1 MAWYPLVID
10 VSGYEWIE
18 AVADDPGVYRV
29 QASPDMLGDP
39 EWRGGLAANIPLD
52 SIHFSNGRVTIFD
65 GLFSFSDPFT
75 EMQSGGTNFIS
86 AGEVGAYTAYF
97 GPDDMEEWSEGSS
110 ANFGL
115 DRQLYNEKLNTLPFW
130 SPGAEIPVIVMEDDW
145 QDYAGQFTYSPFTG
159 DVSWATSVEHT
170 FSIVLVAVSGSE
182 NSANDWVNESVEQS
196 FYIRLEVDAPMD
208 GGGGGGGGGGYRQVT
223 ESEINWAAAGDG
235 FSWAGNGRVQLQIGA
250 WQDSELPFTSAM
262 NVRLTVESADW
273 QIDNPEWDGATVN
286 SGGYIEVFSYAD
298 GAPYVAIENTS
309 RVDDQIYMPDS
320 SYSWE
325 GEATAGPLLAEAIY
339 FDQPYIQ
346 RPNFGASIGEAG
358 GTGQITMLL
367 EVVDSGGGGE
377 EPPAEGACFWTDKVR
392 VTETCGNAPPPPPA
406 QQADAI
412 LYVNNVWDEVQLAT
426 VAWRDGDP
434 LLDPEDPEDLASM
447 PDPRTT
453 YAPVP
458 VLGDSVQ
465 WTSDNLYNA
474 TFGNNRQ
481 QLPNGSI
488 YYDSVN
494 RVLRTNGEITFQGAD
509 SSGSS
514 GYYGIVSPHNYG
526 VAEVNWALDVYPN
539 LAPAQKYPAWAV
551 NFCTF
556 LPPRRG
562 NSWSRTVVT
571 IRKLTTNVS
580 GGSTITMYAGF
591 GNELG
596 DIPMTVTAET
606 VHTAT
611 FKETEYLGQNSIA
624 ASPYPEG
631 VESSERADLSGV
643 FPGGACRPW
652 SANSSVTMDI
662 DLSIQTIPAPA
673 GILAGRIGS
682 LEVFSGIEDLDSIGL
697 DNLPPAG
704 TGRVVPVMSLPVYWD
719 DDYSGYGGNWLIGV
733 NAPYLAFR
741 PIFDG
746 EVSYPNLSGGD
757 VAVGTLYDSNN
768 NEVCRIAIV
777 IRDGGGA

>member
-29 QASPDMLGDP
+29 HASPDMLGDP
-39 EWRGGLAANIPLD
+39 EFRGALAANIPLD
-52 SIHFSNGRVTIFD
+52 SIHFSNGRVTIYD
-65 GLFSFSDPFT
+65 GQFNFSDPFT
-75 EMQSGGTNFIS
+75 EMQSGGSNFIS
-86 AGEVGAYTAYF
+86 AAEVGASTIYL
-97 GPDDMEEWSEGSS
+97 GPDDMEEWSDGNY
-110 ANFGL
+110 ANIGL
-115 DRQLYNEKLNTLPFW
+115 DYRDYSGSLSQLPFW
-130 SPGAEIPVIVMEDDW
+130 APGAEIPVTVPHYDW
-145 QDYAGQFTYSPFTG
+145 QDYAGQFTYAPYEG
-159 DVSWATSVEHT
+159 DVSWATSIEHSV
-170 FSIVLVAVSGSE
+170 FIVLVAVSGSQ
-182 NSANDWVNESVEQS
+182 NSANEWVNESVEQS
-196 FYIRLEVDAPMD
+196 FYIRIEVDAPMD
-208 GGGGGGGGGGYRQVT
+208 GGGGG
-223 ESEINWAAAGDG
+223 EE
-235 FSWAGNGRVQLQIGA
+235 
-250 WQDSELPFTSAM
+250 P
-262 NVRLTVESADW
+262 
-273 QIDNPEWDGATVN
+273 
-286 SGGYIEVFSYAD
+286 
-298 GAPYVAIENTS
+298 
-309 RVDDQIYMPDS
+309 
-320 SYSWE
+320 
-325 GEATAGPLLAEAIY
+325 
-339 FDQPYIQ
+339 
-346 RPNFGASIGEAG
+346 
-358 GTGQITMLL
+358 
-367 EVVDSGGGGE
+367 E

-392 VTETCGNAPPPPPA
+392 VTETCGNAPPPQPA

-412 LYVNNVWDEVQLAT
+412 LYMNSVWDEAQLAT
-426 VAWRDGDP
+426 VAWRDGVP
-434 LLDPEDPEDLASM
+434 VFEPEDPQDLASL
-447 PDPRTT
+447 PDPLVT
-453 YAPVP
+453 YSPVP
-458 VLGDSVQ
+458 VFGDSVQ
-465 WTSDNLYNA
+465 WTSDSIYNA

-481 QLPNGSI
+481 QLPAGSI

-514 GYYGIVSPHNYG
+514 GYYGMANPHNYG
-526 VAEVNWALDVYPN
+526 TAEANWALDVYPN

-562 NSWSRTVVT
+562 NSWSRSVVT

-580 GGSTITMYAGF
+580 GGSTIAMYAGYD
-591 GNELG
+591 NEVG

-606 VHTAT
+606 VRTSS
-611 FKETEYLGQNSIA
+611 FKETEYLGENSTI

-643 FPGGACRPW
+643 FPGGTCRPW

-733 NAPYLAFR
+733 NAPYSAFR